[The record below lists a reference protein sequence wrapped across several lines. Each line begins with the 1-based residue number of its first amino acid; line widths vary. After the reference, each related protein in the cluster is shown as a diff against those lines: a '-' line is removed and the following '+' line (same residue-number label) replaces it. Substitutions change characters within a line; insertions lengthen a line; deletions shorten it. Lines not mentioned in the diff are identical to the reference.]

1 MTESIA
7 DAGAATESG
16 PGGIR
21 IEDVTHSYRSTSGD
35 AVLALDD
42 VDLTIPEGEF
52 LCLVGPSGCGKSTLL
67 NMVGGFLAPSS
78 GRILRGGAPITS
90 PSAEIGV
97 VFQSAPLFP
106 WLTVRQ
112 NVELGPRYRRRPREE
127 RRRLADEHLEIVGLS
142 EFVDAR
148 PYELSGGMRQR
159 CQIARVLANEP
170 QVILMD
176 EPFGALD
183 TITRERLQLDL
194 LRIHQARRTTVLFI
208 THSVDEAVLLGDR
221 AVVMS
226 PRPGRVVLDIDVPLA
241 RHRDADEA
249 RDLRSRPEFIAL
261 RDEIAA
267 AIQPS

>member
-1 MTESIA
+1 MSERID
-7 DAGAATESG
+7 DAEAAPE

-21 IEDVTHSYRSTSGD
+21 IQDVTHSYRSASGD
-35 AVLALDD
+35 DVLALDD

-78 GRILRGGAPITS
+78 GRVLRGGRPVTGPTADV
-90 PSAEIGV
+90 GV

-112 NVELGPRYRRRPREE
+112 NVELGPRYRRLPREE
-127 RRRLADEHLEIVGLS
+127 RRRLADEHLEMVGLS
-142 EFVDAR
+142 DFLDAR

-221 AVVMS
+221 VVVMS
-226 PRPGRVVLDIDVPLA
+226 PRPGRIVLDTEVPFA
-241 RHRDADEA
+241 RHRDAGEA
-249 RDLRSRPEFIAL
+249 RDLRSQPEFIAL
-261 RDEIAA
+261 RDEIAG
-267 AIQPS
+267 AIQAS